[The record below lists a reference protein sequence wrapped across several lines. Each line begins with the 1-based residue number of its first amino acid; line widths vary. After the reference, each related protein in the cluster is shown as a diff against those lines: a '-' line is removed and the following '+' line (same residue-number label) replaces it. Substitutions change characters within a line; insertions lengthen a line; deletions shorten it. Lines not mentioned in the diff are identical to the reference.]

1 MSGTRRYR
9 LIVIFAMLLVTSCFT
24 LNGQGVTNTSN
35 IYIEDGLELH
45 IDGDLSSAGFIQN
58 QGNLFVSGNW
68 RNTNVYQGLG
78 IITLNG
84 IQVQD
89 FWNNKNAV
97 HHLVIHGEGRKNII
111 NTLPITNRFDLFSGI
126 VHVSDDDTLL
136 LANGITIGGGSP
148 ISYVDG
154 ALTHTGTGFKYFPIG
169 KNGGFYP
176 AELTNITGVNPVTE
190 LEVHENLPA
199 INAPSSIT
207 LYNSIYWQRKT
218 ISGTFT
224 GSPLVLG
231 TQMEDDRTN
240 RYVIEI
246 LQSDDLGS
254 PFTTLGTTSV
264 SYGDDIDKVS
274 TDVAATG
281 KIFVIGETIP
291 VDGIPGEFY
300 LSTSLSPQA
309 SNADNRAVKVFGNKF
324 VEDSFQLL
332 VYNRWGLVVFETS
345 SLQQMLQTGWDGRHK
360 SGDIL
365 PSGAYPFVMRGV
377 TKTGETV
384 EKKGVISIVN

>member
-1 MSGTRRYR
+1 MSFRKRTYRYLLMMF
-9 LIVIFAMLLVTSCFT
+9 LIGIMGELDA
-24 LNGQGVTNTSN
+24 QGVANSTN
-35 IYIEDGLELH
+35 IYIEDGLEVH
-45 IDGDLSSAGFIQN
+45 IDGDFSSAGFVQN
-58 QGNLFVSGNW
+58 QGNLFVTGNW

-78 IITLNG
+78 TITLNG
-84 IQVQD
+84 FQTQD

-97 HHLVIHGEGRKNII
+97 HHLVINGEGRKNII
-111 NTLPITNRFDLFSGI
+111 NTLPVTSRFDLLSGI

-136 LANGITIGGGSP
+136 LANGITIGGGSSV
-148 ISYVDG
+148 SYVDG

-176 AELTNITGVNPVTE
+176 VELSSITGINPVTE
-190 LEVHENLPA
+190 LEVQENLPA
-199 INAPSSIT
+199 ISAPSSIT

-218 ISGTFT
+218 IRGTFT

-240 RYVIEI
+240 RYVIEV
-246 LQSDDLGS
+246 LQGEDLGS

-264 SYGDDIDKVS
+264 SFGDDIDKVS
-274 TDVAATG
+274 TDAAATG

-300 LSTSLSPQA
+300 LSTSLSPHA
-309 SNADNRAVKVFGNKF
+309 SSADNRVIKVFGNKL

-345 SLQQMLQTGWDGRHK
+345 SLTQMLQTGWDGRHK

-365 PSGAYPFVMRGV
+365 PAGAYPFVMRGV
-377 TKTGETV
+377 TKTGETI